1 MESFRDLLTKN
12 KDALVYIT
20 GIGYDKGASLGLGTK
35 NAPKVIM
42 ELSQHIPPYTMD
54 GESIKDIKLYNNGI
68 LNPTCILDIE
78 KEMKKLYQDDIF
90 NIVLGGDHSI
100 SIALEKLFLEKA
112 KKENK
117 EPVIIHLDA
126 HPDFCDFYDGSK
138 YSHACPNM
146 RAYENGYKLENITL
160 IGIRGYEEQEVEFF
174 NKHPEIKIYNASYI
188 LENGITTMINEIIDK
203 YKDEKYMVYIS
214 YDIDI
219 NDISH
224 APGTGTPEAFGINP
238 YEVLKILKALF
249 INLNVKAMDIVEVS
263 PDLDDANNTTSWL
276 AIKTLYELF
285 KILIDKRG
293 K

>member
-1 MESFRDLLTKN
+1 MKSFRDLLTDK

-20 GIGYDKGASLGLGTK
+20 GISYDKGASLGIGAK

-42 ELSQHIPPYTMD
+42 ELSEHIPPYTMD
-54 GESIKDIKLYNNGI
+54 GKSIKDIKLYNNGI
-68 LNPTCILDIE
+68 FNPTCILDIE

-112 KKENK
+112 IKENK

-160 IGIRGYEEQEVEFF
+160 IGIRGYEQQEVEFF
-174 NKHPEIKIYNASYI
+174 NKHPEIQIYNASYI
-188 LENGITTMINEIIDK
+188 LENGITKMINEIIEK
-203 YKDEKYMVYIS
+203 YKDDKYIVYIS

-238 YEVLKILKALF
+238 YDVLKILKTLF

-263 PDLDDANNTTSWL
+263 PDLDDTNNTTSWL
-276 AIKTLYELF
+276 TLKTLYELF
-285 KILIDKRG
+285 KVLIDKRG